1 MDAKDN
7 NENTKDINQNLPKKE
22 QEKLENLKGK
32 LDSFKNKVLEKFQD
46 YVLGIA
52 LMPPDVDKNNKPKTK
67 KINILTLIDDT
78 NKKKM
83 TTEELSNKITGIITS
98 IAKEIDPTI
107 APEVILLTEL
117 WQEAYDAKYDNLARI
132 AMSAT
137 IYDKGMMGAIKIAE
151 IHKTMILKKFEKYIV
166 AYVLGGSLVQGKA
179 TKESDVDVFVV
190 IDDTDVKRMSRYE
203 LKNKLRAIILG
214 MGFEAGEATGIR
226 NKLNIQVYILTDFW
240 DSIREANPVIFTFLR
255 DGIPFYDRG
264 IFMPWKQ
271 LLKMGKIKP
280 SKEAI
285 DMFMTSGEQILSK
298 IDSKLN
304 DIAIEDLF
312 YAILTPS
319 QAALMLYGLPPPT
332 PRETPEIMREIFV
345 KKEKLLE
352 AEYVDILENN
362 IKVRKDIEHKT
373 KLKVDGKELDT
384 LQKNAKKYLDRIQ
397 KLFKEIE
404 ERRTKELAKD
414 AFETTTSLAKKLIL
428 ENKPRAKIEGNA
440 DIEKYFEELKKQTI
454 ITDKDLDD
462 LKEIIKLNNQ
472 KKKKIF
478 EYETL
483 KQKSEQLIKS
493 LKSQTEMIEAK
504 SIENKRT
511 QFKTESGNIGEF
523 YILDKQVFIFKNIK
537 EPANIIKA
545 DIKDGMLKNP
555 TDATEEEF
563 KDALNKINA
572 GKKNLFDTS
581 LLEDIKSIIK
591 EDFKIII

>member
-545 DIKDGMLKNP
+545 DIKDG
-555 TDATEEEF
+555 
-563 KDALNKINA
+563 
-572 GKKNLFDTS
+572 
-581 LLEDIKSIIK
+581 
-591 EDFKIII
+591 